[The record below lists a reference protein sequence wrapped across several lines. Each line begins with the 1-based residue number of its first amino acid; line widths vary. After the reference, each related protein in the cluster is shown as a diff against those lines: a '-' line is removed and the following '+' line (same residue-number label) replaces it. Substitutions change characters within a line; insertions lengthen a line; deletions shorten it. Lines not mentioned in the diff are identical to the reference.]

1 MKFFSVFLVV
11 FLLIFVFVLP
21 VSASGELYMLS
32 YTEWLSYYGFEHSDL
47 NLTEWQSQFD
57 GSNISSDYPIYIG
70 ADEYNAWYSANP
82 ADSSSNSSFVEPDLS
97 VSDSVFESQEV
108 APMALDKGS
117 NINSF
122 PDSGASYAL
131 QNIPTSGLS
140 YIEPVL
146 VKTTYVPDAEPG
158 TLLAVLY
165 SFLGKPVQSYT
176 WQVRTSSDYD
186 RIGYITESLEYD
198 AGWCA
203 SVILLLL
210 FVYCLFK
217 LGGGLL
223 CKT

>member
-11 FLLIFVFVLP
+11 FLLIFVFVFP

-32 YTEWLSYYGFEHSDL
+32 YTEWLSYYGLEHSDL
-47 NLTEWQSQFD
+47 NLIEWQSQFD

-70 ADEYNAWYSANP
+70 VDDYNAWYSANP
-82 ADSSSNSSFVEPDLS
+82 ADSSVNSSFVEPDLS
-97 VSDSVFESQEV
+97 VSDSLSESEEV
-108 APMALDKGS
+108 SSMSLDKGS
-117 NINSF
+117 NLNSF
-122 PDSGASYAL
+122 SDSGASYAL
-131 QNIPTSGLS
+131 QNVPTSGTS
-140 YIEPVL
+140 YTQPTL
-146 VKTTYVPDAEPG
+146 VATTYVPDAEPG

-176 WQVRTSSDYD
+176 WRVQTSSDSS
-186 RIGYITESLEYD
+186 RIGYVTESLEYD
-198 AGWCA
+198 SAWCA

>member
-1 MKFFSVFLVV
+1 MRFFSVFLVV
-11 FLLIFVFVLP
+11 FLLILVFVFP

-32 YTEWLSYYGFEHSDL
+32 YTEWLSYYGLEHSDL

-70 ADEYNAWYSANP
+70 VDEYNAWYSANP
-82 ADSSSNSSFVEPDLS
+82 AASSSNSSFDDSGVSASETLS
-97 VSDSVFESQEV
+97 ETEEV
-108 APMALDKGS
+108 APMSLDKGT

-122 PDSGASYAL
+122 PDSGQSYAL
-131 QNIPTSGLS
+131 QSVPTSGTS
-140 YIEPVL
+140 YDQPVL
-146 VKTTYVPDAEPG
+146 VQTTYVPDAEPG
-158 TLLAVLY
+158 TLLSVLY

-176 WQVRTSSDYD
+176 WRVRTSSD
-186 RIGYITESLEYD
+186 RTGYVTESLEYD
-198 AGWCA
+198 TAWCA

>member
-1 MKFFSVFLVV
+1 MKFFSVFLVL

-21 VSASGELYMLS
+21 VSASAELYMLS
-32 YTEWLSYYGFEHSDL
+32 YTEWLSYYGLEHSDL
-47 NLTEWQSQFD
+47 NLVEWQSQFD
-57 GSNISSDYPIYIG
+57 GSNVSSDYPIYIG
-70 ADEYNAWYSANP
+70 VDEYNAWYSANP
-82 ADSSSNSSFVEPDLS
+82 VDSSVNSSFTEPDLS
-97 VSDSVFESQEV
+97 VSDSLSETEEV
-108 APMALDKGS
+108 ASMALDKGS

-122 PDSGASYAL
+122 SDSGTNYSL
-131 QNIPTSGLS
+131 QNVPTSGSS
-140 YIEPVL
+140 YVEPVL

-176 WQVRTSSDYD
+176 WRVQTSSDSS
-186 RIGYITESLEYD
+186 RIGYVTESLEYD
-198 AGWCA
+198 TAWCA

-210 FVYCLFK
+210 FVFCLFK

>member
-11 FLLIFVFVLP
+11 FLLIFVFVFP

-32 YTEWLSYYGFEHSDL
+32 YTEWLSYYGLEHSDL
-47 NLTEWQSQFD
+47 TLTEWQSQFD

-70 ADEYNAWYSANP
+70 VDEYNAWYSANP
-82 ADSSSNSSFVEPDLS
+82 ADSSSNSSFDDSAVPA
-97 VSDSVFESQEV
+97 SDSLSQSEEV

-122 PDSGASYAL
+122 PDSGQSYAL
-131 QNIPTSGLS
+131 QNVPTSGTS
-140 YIEPVL
+140 YDQPVL
-146 VKTTYVPDAEPG
+146 VQTTYVPDAEPG
-158 TLLAVLY
+158 TLLSVLY

-176 WQVRTSSDYD
+176 WRVRTSSD
-186 RIGYITESLEYD
+186 RTGYVTESLEYD
-198 AGWCA
+198 TAWCA